1 MSGNTND
8 YHEISLDGGASQYLG
23 SARVLKVGATLV
35 GGVCLVLLS
44 FVVLSETSPELES
57 PIDLAVMPASLRA
70 RPMTGITAAQLPGPS
85 PWKELAIEA
94 INANNRCEM
103 RDVSM
108 QAVRSKLRNLDS
120 KSMTVWAET
129 VADAE
134 NLAKSMPGVTP
145 PLGFFDPWG
154 LTTKGGKAF
163 DGTLAFY
170 REAELKHGRTCMLS
184 FLGIIVGEK
193 FHPFTGGKDVDIL
206 GIPFEETSL
215 TSFYLSIVFTLA
227 AIYEGTQFSR
237 IDKMVV
243 KEDKSV
249 LPGDLGFDP
258 LNIKPKKPDE
268 WLAMQNKEIL
278 NGRLA
283 MIAFVGI
290 VGQEQFTNAK
300 IFR

>member
-1 MSGNTND
+1 MPGNTD
-8 YHEISLDGGASQYLG
+8 EYHEIVLEGGESQHLS
-23 SARVLKVGATLV
+23 SARVLKVGAALF
-35 GGVCLVLLS
+35 GGACLVLLS
-44 FVVLSETSPELES
+44 FKALSEPSPTLES
-57 PIDLAVMPASLRA
+57 PIDLAVMPTSLRA
-70 RPMTGITAAQLPGPS
+70 SPMTGISAAQLPGPS
-85 PWKELAIEA
+85 PWKELAVEA
-94 INANNRCEM
+94 INAANRCEP

-108 QAVRSKLRNLDS
+108 KAVRSKLRNLDS
-120 KSMTVWAET
+120 KNMAVWAET

-134 NLAKSMPGVTP
+134 NMAKSMPGITP

-170 REAELKHGRTCMLS
+170 REAELKHGRTCMLA

-193 FHPFTGGKDVDIL
+193 FHPWSGPAETDIL

-215 TSFYLSIVFTLA
+215 TSFYLSIVMTLS
-227 AIYEGTQFSR
+227 AIWEGSQFDR
-237 IDKMVV
+237 VDKMVV
-243 KEDKSV
+243 KEDKSI

-268 WLAMQNKEIL
+268 WLAMQNKELL

-283 MIAFVGI
+283 MIAFAGI
-290 VGQEQFTNAK
+290 VGQEQFTNTK